1 MVYLSFFLDKK
12 RNKKIKSWNFQRSI
26 TISYPKRKELAT
38 LKQLF
43 FLRIFRLIDARF
55 QIPMTEKFGLINFFG
70 LQSQLSQVPLQLFI
84 LSSFKRFVVM
94 LRKEFFNIRE
104 FVVDFVTN
112 LTE

>member
-12 RNKKIKSWNFQRSI
+12 RNEKIKFWDFQRSI

-43 FLRIFRLIDARF
+43 FLRIFRLIDARL
-55 QIPMTEKFGLINFFG
+55 QIPRTVRLCYDFTFG
-70 LQSQLSQVPLQLFI
+70 LQSQLSQVPLQLLI